1 MTIDG
6 VSAGLFITAA
16 VVLLGSP
23 GPAIAALVAIGK
35 RDGFLGGLRFYAGLQ
50 FGLALAAGISAAG
63 LFSLLTTLPA
73 ATTIMTISAVLYL
86 LYLSYKIATAP
97 IGEAGEAT
105 GETGLASTILG
116 GFILGMTN
124 PKAYVAFISLMTSY
138 TLIVAS
144 PGANSTLKWA
154 ICVVVMIVVDIIWL
168 WLGVVIGKA
177 QLAPRAE
184 RVLNIA
190 MAAIIV
196 LTTGLALV

>member
-1 MTIDG
+1 MAVDLL
-6 VSAGLFITAA
+6 SMGLFTLAA

-23 GPAIAALVAIGK
+23 GPAIAALVAVGK
-35 RDGFLGGLRFYAGLQ
+35 RDGFTGGLRFYAGLQ
-50 FGLALAAGISAAG
+50 FGLALAAAISAAG

-97 IGEAGEAT
+97 ISEAGKAT
-105 GETGLASTILG
+105 DDDGLASTILG

-138 TLIVAS
+138 TLIAAN
-144 PGANSTLKWA
+144 PAANSTLKWA
-154 ICVVVMIVVDIIWL
+154 ICVGIMIVVDIVWL